1 MTLAYTRDS
10 AGTGDNILELELVR
24 NERHRNTEQD
34 FNFRGLVSLQGKRF
48 QWRKDKGV
56 WKKYSGN
63 SLINS
68 ALNWS
73 RSVRLRRERS
83 CRHLLHQML

>member
-48 QWRKDKGV
+48 Q
-56 WKKYSGN
+56 
-63 SLINS
+63 
-68 ALNWS
+68 
-73 RSVRLRRERS
+73 
-83 CRHLLHQML
+83 